1 MVLTHISQE
10 TRKQTLQGSG
20 GIGFASL
27 LPSFHDKN
35 RQSHCWRLATSLE
48 WLAYKKSLGQRS
60 SGQAL
65 FHCFIHCLKVLT
77 AQEVLHLVFK
87 HFFPLHI
94 SAILASESGVANLS
108 LSLGRESFRLLAGA
122 ASVLSLGCL
131 EVHFSQSQQP
141 RQRRVD
147 LLSHLDSDK
156 DSNKELETTL
166 QSIIMLVM
174 VSPSRWR
181 SKISVAK
188 KGNNQL

>member
-65 FHCFIHCLKVLT
+65 FHCLKVLT

-141 RQRRVD
+141 RQKRVD

-166 QSIIMLVM
+166 RSIIMLVM

-181 SKISVAK
+181 SKISAAK